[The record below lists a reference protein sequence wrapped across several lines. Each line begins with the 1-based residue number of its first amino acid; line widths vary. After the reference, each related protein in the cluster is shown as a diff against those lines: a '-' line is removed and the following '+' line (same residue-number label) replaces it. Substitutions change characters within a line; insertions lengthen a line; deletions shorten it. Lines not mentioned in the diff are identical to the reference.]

1 MFKSS
6 EITASKQD
14 AKNKLDPI
22 FCDALALP
30 TFLSY
35 HISFSSG
42 KKLKVQ
48 THTPTLIE
56 PTHYFSK

>member
-30 TFLSY
+30 EFLSY
-35 HISFSSG
+35 HISFSFG
-42 KKLKVQ
+42 KRVKLQ
-48 THTPTLIE
+48 THAQTPIE
-56 PTHYFSK
+56 LS